1 MNESIIYKK
10 LKNYFNPC
18 ILKVSN
24 HSSKHIGHQGS
35 PNTGNSHFFVEIMSN
50 QLKNIPR
57 VNAQRKIYEVL
68 DKEMKEF
75 IHAIEI
81 KIID

>member
-18 ILKVSN
+18 ILKVLN
-24 HSSKHIGHQGS
+24 QSSKHKGHQGS
-35 PNTGNSHFFVEIMSN
+35 PNTGNSHFLIEIKSS

-57 VNAQRKIYEVL
+57 VSAQRKIYEVL
-68 DKEMKEF
+68 NNEMKEF
-75 IHAIEI
+75 IHALEI